1 VHVGSVQDCRR
12 VPFLSWADGG
22 RLREALAAGGRR
34 PPPRPRAAAAG
45 GMGGAV
51 GGIVLASSSS
61 TGWSRDLQ
69 DSCGQWPS
77 PVVPEQRANTKSF
90 VRLDIF
96 CDSTCGAVRS
106 AATGWSGQR
115 RPIGRLAVPL
125 PHPYQIVSPC
135 RLAGA
140 PSTRGSP
147 TRCTP
152 G

>member
-1 VHVGSVQDCRR
+1 MAV
-12 VPFLSWADGG
+12 AG
-22 RLREALAAGGRR
+22 RA
-34 PPPRPRAAAAG
+34 RAARKYQIVRE
-45 GMGGAV
+45 V
-51 GGIVLASSSS
+51 GYLLRLVDVALRRSQVSAS
-61 TGWSRDLQ
+61 GD
-69 DSCGQWPS
+69 
-77 PVVPEQRANTKSF
+77 
-90 VRLDIF
+90 RL
-96 CDSTCGAVRS
+96 VRS